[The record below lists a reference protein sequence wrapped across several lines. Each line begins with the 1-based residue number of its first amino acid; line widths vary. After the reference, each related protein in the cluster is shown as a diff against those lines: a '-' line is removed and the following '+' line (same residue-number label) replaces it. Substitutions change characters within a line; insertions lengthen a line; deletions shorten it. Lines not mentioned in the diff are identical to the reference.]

1 MSEHPHPVLEHPNF
15 EIVLV
20 EPEIPNNTG
29 NIGRTAV
36 ATGCRLHLVHPLGFD
51 VDDKAVKRA
60 GLDYWRFI
68 DLQEHEDWAA
78 CDRAVPGPGWL
89 LSRHAD
95 RTIWEADFA
104 PGDRLVFGKESA
116 GVGEAFREEFARRH
130 GEDRLVRLPMVD
142 HPGIRSLNLSTS
154 VATVVYEGLR
164 QTRSTSGL

>member
-1 MSEHPHPVLEHPNF
+1 MSEHLHPRLERPNF

-51 VDDKAVKRA
+51 IDDKAVKRA
-60 GLDYWRFI
+60 GLDYWKHI
-68 DLQEHEDWAA
+68 DLCEHPNWEA
-78 CDRAVPGPGWL
+78 CDAATGGPGWL
-89 LSRHAD
+89 LTKHAE
-95 RTIWEADFA
+95 RTIWDAEFQA
-104 PGDRLVFGKESA
+104 GDRLIFGKESA
-116 GVGEAFREEFARRH
+116 GVGEAFRIDFSDRH
-130 GEDRLVRLPMVD
+130 GADRLVRLPMID

-164 QTRSTSGL
+164 QTRGTTGL